1 MLALTE
7 MSCKLVSVPAEVFHQ
22 LQKSFS
28 SNQLLLPLL
37 KAPFPRHI
45 NGRFGTT
52 DRKSEAAESCHITHR
67 GELGKSQTWVL
78 NQRQPP
84 PPPRPLPNASSLA
97 GAPSVKANHVAPHHS
112 WIRALFSQPFD
123 AEPPERTG
131 WTVIFVLS
139 EAPELSPWGGAELP
153 QRHKHSHDA
162 RYLLIISSV
171 WVVKEV

>member
-1 MLALTE
+1 MSFYAQRRVGKVSNLGLKPGATPPTPLA
-7 MSCKLVSVPAEVFHQ
+7 P
-22 LQKSFS
+22 
-28 SNQLLLPLL
+28 
-37 KAPFPRHI
+37 
-45 NGRFGTT
+45 
-52 DRKSEAAESCHITHR
+52 
-67 GELGKSQTWVL
+67 
-78 NQRQPP
+78 
-84 PPPRPLPNASSLA
+84 PNASSLA

-112 WIRALFSQPFD
+112 WIRALFAQPFD